1 MKFSILF
8 RELEKLCSLIES
20 IENLAKLHGASEH
33 ATGPNAISFIAKK
46 LLEAQEL
53 EEIAKDLGYKSAKYA
68 LYGVRKRNR
77 FPNVP
82 EDLQHAPDHWIHG
95 IKIEKLYTFK
105 NSKQIEKQFK
115 IPACTALQARKKL
128 NSLLPYLNQLLQD
141 ADSEFIDQVRQFFC
155 DPGNDFEDFSKAVF
169 GNLADQAGI
178 TFSAGEEILFDTEP
192 LLVS

>member
-33 ATGPNAISFIAKK
+33 ATGSNSISFIAKK
-46 LLEAQEL
+46 LFEYQEL

-68 LYGVRKRNR
+68 LYGARKRNR

-95 IKIEKLYTFK
+95 TKIEKLYTFK

-141 ADSEFIDQVRQFFC
+141 ADNEFIDQVRQFFR

-169 GNLADQAGI
+169 GNLAEQAGI
-178 TFSAGEEILFDTEP
+178 TLSADEEFLLDTEP
-192 LLVS
+192 LLVP